1 MPGTVENHW
10 LHLLVGVCV
19 CVCLKV
25 MHAHL
30 SEWAHGLPKLQ
41 PWNWLK
47 VGTLGANSG
56 EEDDDEDME
65 EEEEEE
71 SSLADD
77 NEDDEPPKKKEA

>member
-1 MPGTVENHW
+1 
-10 LHLLVGVCV
+10 
-19 CVCLKV
+19 

-56 EEDDDEDME
+56 EEDDDEDMDQ
-65 EEEEEE
+65 EEEEE

-77 NEDDEPPKKKEA
+77 NEEDEPPKKRGLSILDFTMSARG

>member
-10 LHLLVGVCV
+10 LHFLVGVCV
-19 CVCLKV
+19 CLEV

-77 NEDDEPPKKKEA
+77 NEDEPPKKKEA